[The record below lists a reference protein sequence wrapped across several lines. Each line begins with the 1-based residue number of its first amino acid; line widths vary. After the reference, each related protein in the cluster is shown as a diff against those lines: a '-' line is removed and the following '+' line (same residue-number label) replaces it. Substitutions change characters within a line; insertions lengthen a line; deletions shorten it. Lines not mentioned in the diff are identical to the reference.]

1 MPNEGD
7 LTETARA
14 EAERLISR
22 YFAWKA
28 RAGRSLSDSSRAR
41 YRPVLLSLAD
51 ERGSLLNVTV
61 NDLLDFQDSRR
72 HLSDSTRGHDRV
84 VLRGFFRF
92 ARQEGLRSDNPA
104 EALVAPATR
113 RKRMP
118 MRRWVSAPRR
128 DALPKAYRPIFDFLR
143 EVWGRHP
150 ELSFQDVLTI
160 RSPGGVPEVVE
171 VRSGRKRGQL
181 VTLSPGARRALTEMG
196 GSIPVTKGA
205 IERVFRDSYQRA
217 FSPTDLKRIPPVGFG
232 VDLHESLEGEVREL
246 LTAGRMEDAARR
258 AFVEVEARIARLVRS
273 TTGRDDLYTRN
284 LVDHAFAEGG
294 PLAAAIPARQR
305 ESFRMLL
312 SGALGMFR
320 NPVAHQASVF
330 PDDAYGLE
338 VVLVADLAL
347 RLLDPIE
354 TRLTAA
360 TPPVAL
366 QRPKRMTEKTL
377 RNLSPSEFERWALLA
392 IGATP
397 SPPEAQQLGIDG
409 FTVDGA
415 HPVQVKRRDNIQRD
429 VVDGFETA
437 IGRQGA
443 DRGFLVAFSF
453 TRGAKEEA
461 TRSTATGRGIELVTT
476 AELLA
481 GLRRR

>member
-1 MPNEGD
+1 MSSTSQMSTSSVTPCGPSSGRSVIGPEAGVSTTSWSPAFLSSSIRCMPNEGD

-246 LTAGRMEDAARR
+246 LMLAWPAARNG
-258 AFVEVEARIARLVRS
+258 ARD
-273 TTGRDDLYTRN
+273 G
-284 LVDHAFAEGG
+284 
-294 PLAAAIPARQR
+294 
-305 ESFRMLL
+305 
-312 SGALGMFR
+312 
-320 NPVAHQASVF
+320 
-330 PDDAYGLE
+330 
-338 VVLVADLAL
+338 
-347 RLLDPIE
+347 
-354 TRLTAA
+354 
-360 TPPVAL
+360 
-366 QRPKRMTEKTL
+366 
-377 RNLSPSEFERWALLA
+377 EFGKA
-392 IGATP
+392 
-397 SPPEAQQLGIDG
+397 
-409 FTVDGA
+409 
-415 HPVQVKRRDNIQRD
+415 
-429 VVDGFETA
+429 
-437 IGRQGA
+437 
-443 DRGFLVAFSF
+443 
-453 TRGAKEEA
+453 
-461 TRSTATGRGIELVTT
+461 
-476 AELLA
+476 
-481 GLRRR
+481 